1 MAESLESMYFD
12 WLYARVMLS
21 DAPAVSYARS
31 IQELYETEFIFL
43 MSGDDN
49 RAEDGIALRNEFI
62 QNLRFEVLPHELS
75 FGCSV
80 LEMMIAL
87 SVKAE
92 FQTDI
97 RPSQWFWEFV
107 TNLGLSDYYDDQYDQ
122 DEVELKLHNFVWR
135 TYEYDGT
142 GGMFP
147 LKRPETDQRG
157 IEIWYQFSAYLIEK
171 HFF

>member
-1 MAESLESMYFD
+1 MVESLEAMYFD

-21 DAPAVSYARS
+21 DAPAVSYSRL

-49 RAEDGIALRNEFI
+49 RAEDGIALRDEFI
-62 QNLRFEVLPHELS
+62 QNLRFEVGPHELS

-97 RPSQWFWEFV
+97 RPSQWFWEFIA
-107 TNLGLSDYYDDQYDQ
+107 NLGLSDYYDDQYNQ
-122 DEVELKLHNFVWR
+122 DEVQFKLHNFVWR
-135 TYEYDGT
+135 TYEYNGT